1 MRKILII
8 CKSNKRFGTGHIT
21 RAKTIYNEIKNKFK
35 VRLIKNEQKNIYN
48 NYDVLIFDLPSYK
61 NFLQSYN
68 YKNQKIIC
76 LDYNGKYKID
86 LNFSSVKYSKNAKIN
101 NVSIKNI
108 ICEQDYKL
116 KKKKKKYILISLGGS
131 DPKNYTKKILLKL
144 LKIGNYQIK
153 VVLGKLNFNSKNFE
167 KYENKKISILK
178 NPKNFKKLQSECN
191 YAITNGG
198 MTLCEMINLNKN
210 VFAIPKHIKE
220 YNFCKLLQKE
230 YNLKFGKIEDLKITR
245 YKYKKKI
252 KLGNKEFVRS
262 IISII

>member
-144 LKIGNYQIK
+144 
-153 VVLGKLNFNSKNFE
+153 
-167 KYENKKISILK
+167 
-178 NPKNFKKLQSECN
+178 
-191 YAITNGG
+191 
-198 MTLCEMINLNKN
+198 
-210 VFAIPKHIKE
+210 
-220 YNFCKLLQKE
+220 
-230 YNLKFGKIEDLKITR
+230 
-245 YKYKKKI
+245 
-252 KLGNKEFVRS
+252 
-262 IISII
+262 